1 MAKLRETQR
10 RKALVEEEPW
20 RAKRREWVLA
30 RRGRKAQEAADP
42 WEDQVSWSSD
52 EEDDMY

>member
-1 MAKLRETQR
+1 LRVEQA
-10 RKALVEEEPW
+10 RKRLEEEEPW

-30 RRGRKAQEAADP
+30 RRKRKAENPVDP
-42 WEDQVSWSSD
+42 WEDQVSWTSD